1 MSADRPANH
10 GQSSHGLRGDY
21 SRMRPDH
28 TVEQDHSAYTE
39 AEHDR
44 WRRLYHRQIE
54 LVPGRA
60 CEEYVSALRSLDYEG
75 GIPRFETVNRQ
86 LGAATGWQLVA
97 VPGLVPDL
105 AFFDHLANR
114 RFPVTRWIREEHE
127 FGYIVEPD
135 VFHDFFGHVPML
147 FDPVF
152 ADYMEAYGRGGLK
165 AEGLGALP
173 WLARLY
179 WYTVEFGLI
188 RTPRGLRSYGAGILS
203 SPGEIDHALASPT
216 PRRVAFDLLRIMRSR
231 YRIDAYQETYF
242 VIDELPA
249 AVRRD
254 RARLHAA
261 LPRARGPRGAGRRTP
276 RSPATAWCRS
286 AREPGSPPPAFV
298 LPFGPPGPSPAAED
312 AHARDPR
319 PGFPLR
325 RAGGRRSA
333 PAATPAKLAPMTV
346 QVQAAAGADAGVQAW
361 VKELRA
367 ALEAR
372 KDEFR
377 LAKKGETPELVVRID
392 SVGKGQNDLQVMNGT
407 LLMGKSTH
415 PFNLSYPGECGPP
428 GREAGRNLRKYADQ
442 LKTAPVAR

>member
-1 MSADRPANH
+1 MSAPANH

-21 SRMRPDH
+21 SRMRPDY
-28 TVEQDHSAYTE
+28 TVEQDHSTYTE

-60 CEEYVSALRSLDYEG
+60 CDEYIAALRSLDYEG

-86 LGAATGWQLVA
+86 LGASTRWQLVA

-105 AFFDHLANR
+105 AFFEHLANR

-127 FGYIVEPD
+127 FAYIVEPD

-203 SPGEIDHALASPT
+203 SPGEIDHSVTSPA
-216 PRRVAFDLLRIMRSR
+216 PRRVAFDLVRVMRSR
-231 YRIDAYQETYF
+231 YRIDTYQETYF
-242 VIDELPA
+242 VVDSFQQLFDATRPDFTPLYRQLRSLEDLPA
-249 AVRRD
+249 D
-254 RARLHAA
+254 AA
-261 LPRARGPRGAGRRTP
+261 LPEDGL
-276 RSPATAWCRS
+276 
-286 AREPGSPPPAFV
+286 V
-298 LPFGPPGPSPAAED
+298 PPG
-312 AHARDPR
+312 
-319 PGFPLR
+319 G
-325 RAGGRRSA
+325 
-333 PAATPAKLAPMTV
+333 
-346 QVQAAAGADAGVQAW
+346 
-361 VKELRA
+361 
-367 ALEAR
+367 
-372 KDEFR
+372 
-377 LAKKGETPELVVRID
+377 
-392 SVGKGQNDLQVMNGT
+392 
-407 LLMGKSTH
+407 
-415 PFNLSYPGECGPP
+415 
-428 GREAGRNLRKYADQ
+428 
-442 LKTAPVAR
+442 